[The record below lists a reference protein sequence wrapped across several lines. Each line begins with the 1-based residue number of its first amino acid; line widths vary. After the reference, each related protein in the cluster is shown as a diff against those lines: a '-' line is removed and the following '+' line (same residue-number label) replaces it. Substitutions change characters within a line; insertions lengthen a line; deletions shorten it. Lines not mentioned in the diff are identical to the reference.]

1 MFLREQAIH
10 VDFDVQTGNFWF
22 LDVFLKHGHKLIFDA
37 ASNAQFF
44 VEVAFDHPPH
54 DSHIGRHADSVALQF
69 IEIFHGFGIPVS
81 SDDNF
86 NVFREDPRQP
96 KGDIAFPSIVLVQE
110 IVNPFKNQYYF
121 VIHDI
126 QILDCL
132 IFYSLV
138 ADIQPVGKIFP
149 QFFIVQFNFLVDVE
163 FFPEF
168 DEDAVE
174 GVEVVAVVA
183 SGGGEVEEDEVVV
196 TVGLEGLV
204 VLEPLDEESLLAH
217 PTVGLDDEGFVVLGW
232 DFHVEPLLDHEVIL
246 FEAVAGL
253 VLVEVEDGI
262 GGAG

>member
-1 MFLREQAIH
+1 M
-10 VDFDVQTGNFWF
+10 
-22 LDVFLKHGHKLIFDA
+22 
-37 ASNAQFF
+37 
-44 VEVAFDHPPH
+44 
-54 DSHIGRHADSVALQF
+54 
-69 IEIFHGFGIPVS
+69 
-81 SDDNF
+81 
-86 NVFREDPRQP
+86 
-96 KGDIAFPSIVLVQE
+96 
-110 IVNPFKNQYYF
+110 
-121 VIHDI
+121 
-126 QILDCL
+126 
-132 IFYSLV
+132 
-138 ADIQPVGKIFP
+138 
-149 QFFIVQFNFLVDVE
+149 QFNFLVDVE

-204 VLEPLDEESLLAH
+204 VLEPLDEKGFFAH
-217 PTVGLDDEGFVVLGW
+217 PAVGLDDEGLVVFGW